1 MKELTWHLLRF
12 VLALVLLGWAT
23 GAHAHHILGLPHYAY
38 KDNYPQ
44 VPVLEYPARSGPWDI
59 LLTSYPGRPIPGEA
73 ANLSFYVKDGETG
86 VIYPDTVRIRVL
98 RKRTFGRSEEILA
111 GTEISAFDQLYKL
124 TATMPEDGD
133 YVVELSLMVEGQPEV
148 IPFLVVA
155 GEPKSPW
162 GPVAALAAALLLF
175 VIVIRA
181 IKIKRQRREA
191 A

>member
-1 MKELTWHLLRF
+1 MFL
-12 VLALVLLGWAT
+12 VALVLLTWAT
-23 GAHAHHILGLPHYAY
+23 GAQAHHILGLPHYAY

-73 ANLSFYVKDGETG
+73 ANLSFYIKDGVTSA
-86 VIYPDTVRIRVL
+86 IYPETVAIRVL
-98 RKRTFGRSEEILA
+98 RKGNFGSSEEILA
-111 GTEISAFDQLYKL
+111 STTVEAFDQLYKL

-133 YVVELSLMVEGQPEV
+133 YVVELSLMVEGQLEV
-148 IPFLVVA
+148 IPFLLVA

-162 GPVAALAAALLLF
+162 GPVAAIVFALLLF
-175 VIVIRA
+175 VVVIRA